1 MNSAFMAAPFCRLAP
16 SPTFGTFANLA
27 TFAISLTPPS
37 SFWTTR
43 LRSVRI
49 SGCTVFGKFFI
60 RNFQKMTSMQ
70 SWTFGTLNSEVLG
83 FFRTGAPDVLRF
95 RFLWFW
101 GVGFWDPGFKNS
113 GFWGFEVLRF
123 WGFEVLRF
131 WGFGVLGFKVW
142 APCSRPSSF
151 GPHVRL
157 PLHHSREGEGHCG
170 ELRIDTLRHHGRRVP
185 PPPLQRPRRPKR
197 EPPEPTTLERKRKPT
212 RDMKRAKYHSCL
224 NRGGIFV
231 NHPKWSGGCRHSAH
245 SFTFVNPRSF
255 TWWWWLFLPINVWVS
270 KIWRAHEPKD
280 IYLHTHRHTR
290 EYTYKHNRYCSH
302 V

>member
-1 MNSAFMAAPFCRLAP
+1 MPAFQFRVDMWP
-16 SPTFGTFANLA
+16 SGL
-27 TFAISLTPPS
+27 PS
-37 SFWTTR
+37 SVSSNLWQRNCRQFFYLQFSKNVLYQILGITISIPEILGVFW
-43 LRSVRI
+43 S
-49 SGCTVFGKFFI
+49 
-60 RNFQKMTSMQ
+60 
-70 SWTFGTLNSEVLG
+70 
-83 FFRTGAPDVLRF
+83 GAPDTLRF
-95 RFLWFW
+95 LDFEIPRFW
-101 GVGFWDPGFKNS
+101 GVGFWDS
-113 GFWGFEVLRF
+113 GFWGLETLGFEVLRLWF
-123 WGFEVLRF
+123 WSFGVLGF
-131 WGFGVLGFKVW
+131 WGFGFLGFKVW
-142 APCSRPSSF
+142 APCSRPPPF
-151 GPHVRL
+151 GPHVCL
-157 PLHHSREGEGHCG
+157 PLHHSREREGHCG